1 MSGASDILRERA
13 EHPFD
18 AGMAAEWHAVAALME
33 ACVTQ
38 RPGYFRCKVCGAQ
51 GTSKDYPLVRTHM
64 GDCALAALERAIP
77 GER

>member
-1 MSGASDILRERA
+1 MSDASDILRERA

-18 AGMAAEWHAVAALME
+18 AGMAAEWRAVAALME

-51 GTSKDYPLVRTHM
+51 STSKVVRTHM